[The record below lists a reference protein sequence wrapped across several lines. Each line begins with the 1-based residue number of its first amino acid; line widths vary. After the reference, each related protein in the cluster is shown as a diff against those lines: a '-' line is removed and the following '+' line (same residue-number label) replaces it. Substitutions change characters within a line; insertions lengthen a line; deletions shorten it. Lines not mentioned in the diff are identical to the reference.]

1 MDRMADNLAHSAT
14 PETPADVLR
23 RELRAGLSEAI
34 RNRDVVATAA
44 LRSAL
49 SAIDNAE
56 APDEAHA
63 PKPTA
68 GHATLAGTVA
78 GLGAAEVERRI
89 LSEAELERII
99 EAEITDRDHAA
110 ETYRLSGRA
119 DMADRLK
126 AQADVLRPY
135 LARPTPP
142 A

>member
-1 MDRMADNLAHSAT
+1 MADNVEHSAT
-14 PETPADVLR
+14 SESPADVLR
-23 RELRAGLSEAI
+23 RELREALNEAM
-34 RNRDVVATAA
+34 RNRQVVAIAA

-56 APDEAHA
+56 APDAVHA

-68 GHATLAGTVA
+68 GHATFAGTVA
-78 GLGAAEVERRI
+78 GLGAGEVERHE
-89 LSEAELERII
+89 LSEAELAQLI
-99 EAEITDRDHAA
+99 EAEITDRDQTA
-110 ETYRLSGRA
+110 ETYRLSGRV
-119 DMADRLK
+119 DLADRLK

>member
-1 MDRMADNLAHSAT
+1 MDPMADDLVPSAT

-23 RELRAGLSEAI
+23 GELRAALNGAM
-34 RNRDVVATAA
+34 RNRDVVAIAA
-44 LRSAL
+44 LRSVLA
-49 SAIDNAE
+49 AIDNAE
-56 APDEAHA
+56 APDAAHA
-63 PKPTA
+63 PKPTD

-89 LSEAELERII
+89 LTEGELEQLI
-99 EAEITDRDHAA
+99 EAEVADRDHSA

-126 AQADVLRPY
+126 AQADTLRPY
-135 LARPTPP
+135 LARPKPP